1 MNITKITI
9 GRLFNLGSY
18 EHARYELT
26 VEVPQGESAATALAG
41 IERILDALNPRRPC
55 NVPSEEETKQAA
67 NRIATMRAM
76 SPEDFERQYL
86 GYGSEA
92 TQASYIASSEQDLAD
107 GIKRREEWQARAKR
121 ARALLDDLGGAAQW
135 KDAKLDWDDDDEL

>member
-18 EHARYELT
+18 EHARYELS
-26 VEVPQGESAATALAG
+26 VEVPPGESAATALTG
-41 IERILDALNPRRPC
+41 LERIIEALNPRRPC
-55 NVPSEEETKQAA
+55 NVPSEEETKHAA
-67 NRIATMRAM
+67 NRIGAMRAM

-86 GYGSEA
+86 GYGSKA

-121 ARALLDDLGGAAQW
+121 ARELLDDLGGAAVW
-135 KDAKLDWDDDDEL
+135 KDAKQDWDTED